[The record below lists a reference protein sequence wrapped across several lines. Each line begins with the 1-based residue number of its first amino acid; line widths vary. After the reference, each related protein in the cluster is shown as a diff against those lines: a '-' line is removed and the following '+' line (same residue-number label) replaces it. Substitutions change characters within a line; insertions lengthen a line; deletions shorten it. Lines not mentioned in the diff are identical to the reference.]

1 MLDKHVHQ
9 HMGRAGVKRVWVSCN
24 LLTVVVEIDDNATI
38 LRATPIARRFIGQS
52 LRNLLEWADRFGGL
66 LIWVEEEH

>member
-1 MLDKHVHQ
+1 
-9 HMGRAGVKRVWVSCN
+9 MGRAGVKRVWVSCN
-24 LLTVVVEIDDNATI
+24 MFTVCVEIDDNGTI
-38 LRATPIARRFIGQS
+38 LRATPIAHRFRGQS